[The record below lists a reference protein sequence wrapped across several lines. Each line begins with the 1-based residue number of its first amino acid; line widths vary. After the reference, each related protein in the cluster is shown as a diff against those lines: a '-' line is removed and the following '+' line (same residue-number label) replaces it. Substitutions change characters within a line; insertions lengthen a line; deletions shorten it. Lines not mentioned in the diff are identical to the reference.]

1 MQPFYMRY
9 HFFFCTM
16 DGFFRFLEQTSSELI
31 CTRLYYETK
40 NKVWHQE
47 KNEWVPNIKMTP
59 KCENLYSLET
69 AGIYF
74 EDTCFETMDYFHIF
88 FQKLIKLEDW

>member
-1 MQPFYMRY
+1 MHVPDL
-9 HFFFCTM
+9 T
-16 DGFFRFLEQTSSELI
+16 T
-31 CTRLYYETK
+31 YETE

-47 KNEWVPNIKMTP
+47 KNEWVPNTKMTP
-59 KCENLYSLET
+59 KCENLYSQET

-88 FQKLIKLEDW
+88 FPKTHKTRRLVSN